1 MAELKIAE
9 VILRERR
16 KLKLTQEELA
26 NALMV
31 SPQAVSNWE
40 RGGYPD
46 ITLLPRIANYF
57 KITVDELIGNDAATM
72 DEDMISFGNK
82 YRSNQYSKSEKLAF
96 AKEMYQKYPN
106 NFELIHYLGDLI
118 VDNMDIISD
127 NIEFLK
133 ELHQRIMSECTDEE
147 YRRCS
152 IHRMCFVATDDKL
165 EDLIGQSELNWQE
178 AIAIGELREERYVL
192 QSRYDEFRRERN
204 ATDLLI
210 FMQYL
215 GRHCMNY
222 YGTPDK
228 QIWVQTFSEPE
239 RTAAWEQHKLSVL
252 EHFDPCYSKEN
263 GVPDAWCGC
272 YAEFTLKAAGA
283 LIACNKLDEGF
294 SLLEKAF
301 SRYELWNRIP
311 QGAWMSVGNEA
322 AFGYARVNKE
332 DQNHTTDIKFED
344 GKTVWSPY
352 LWLFWQRPDDI
363 YNAMT
368 KWPWFDNVREDE
380 RYSKL
385 LEKAKDMAESK

>member
-9 VILRERR
+9 VIIRERR

-72 DEDMISFGNK
+72 GEDMISFGNK

-127 NIEFLK
+127 NIELLK

-178 AIAIGELREERYVL
+178 AISIGELREERYIL

-222 YGTPDK
+222 YGNHDK
-228 QIWVQTFSEPE
+228 QT
-239 RTAAWEQHKLSVL
+239 
-252 EHFDPCYSKEN
+252 
-263 GVPDAWCGC
+263 
-272 YAEFTLKAAGA
+272 
-283 LIACNKLDEGF
+283 
-294 SLLEKAF
+294 
-301 SRYELWNRIP
+301 
-311 QGAWMSVGNEA
+311 
-322 AFGYARVNKE
+322 
-332 DQNHTTDIKFED
+332 
-344 GKTVWSPY
+344 
-352 LWLFWQRPDDI
+352 
-363 YNAMT
+363 
-368 KWPWFDNVREDE
+368 
-380 RYSKL
+380 
-385 LEKAKDMAESK
+385 